1 MCFYFIYYNISILL
15 YKYLGLQHN
24 MNQNIPWV
32 EKYRP
37 TQFDNIV
44 LDSMN
49 RKIFENI
56 LSTKYFPNLLFYGPP
71 GTGKTTTIINL
82 INTYQQKHY
91 KIDKSLIIHLNASD
105 ERGIDIVR
113 NQISTFVKSNCL
125 FESGV
130 KFVILDEVDYMT
142 KSAQQAFKY
151 LLQSCS
157 DNVKFCLICNYISK
171 VDESLKNEFICIR
184 FNQLPPNEIHEFIY
198 NISLNEKLHLKKNTI
213 EAIQKIYR
221 SDIRSIINF
230 IQLNQYLDYEQWTSS
245 VLNNSIYD
253 SIYNILNSS
262 ASIVDV
268 TQYIHNLS
276 IQYNKDI
283 KTLLLNYF
291 DYIIRNNKSI
301 VDSNFLNKIKCLIHN
316 HELKDETML
325 NNFYELMSC

>member
-1 MCFYFIYYNISILL
+1 
-15 YKYLGLQHN
+15 
-24 MNQNIPWV
+24 MNENIPWV

-49 RKIFENI
+49 RTIFENI

-82 INTYQQKHY
+82 INTYQKMHY
-91 KIDKSLIIHLNASD
+91 KIDRSLIIHLNASD

-113 NQISTFVKSNCL
+113 NQINTFVKSNCL
-125 FESGV
+125 FETGI

-151 LLQSCS
+151 LLQSCN

-184 FNQLPPNEIHEFIY
+184 FNQLPPNEIHDFVQ
-198 NISLNEKLHLKKNTI
+198 NIALKENLKLNKTTI

-230 IQLNQYLDYEQWTSS
+230 IQLNQYLDYTQWTKS
-245 VLNNSIYD
+245 VLNNSIYEH
-253 SIYNILNSS
+253 INKILVEQTSE
-262 ASIVDV
+262 VDIIK
-268 TQYIHNLS
+268 YIHNLS

-291 DYIIRNNKSI
+291 DYIIRNKREQVNTKMLT
-301 VDSNFLNKIKCLIHN
+301 NIKCLIHN
-316 HELKDETML
+316 SEIKDKTML
-325 NNFYELMSC
+325 ANFCALMRG

>member
-1 MCFYFIYYNISILL
+1 
-15 YKYLGLQHN
+15 
-24 MNQNIPWV
+24 MNENIPWV

-49 RKIFENI
+49 RRIFENI

-82 INTYQQKHY
+82 INTYQQMHY

-113 NQISTFVKSNCL
+113 NQINTFVKSNCL
-125 FESGV
+125 FETGI

-151 LLQSCS
+151 LLQSCN

-184 FNQLPPNEIHEFIY
+184 FNQLPPNEIHDFVQ
-198 NISLNEKLHLKKNTI
+198 NIALKENLKLNKTTI

-230 IQLNQYLDYEQWTSS
+230 IQLNQYLDYTQWTKS
-245 VLNNSIYD
+245 VLNNSIYEHINKMLIEHT
-253 SIYNILNSS
+253 SE
-262 ASIVDV
+262 VDIIK
-268 TQYIHNLS
+268 YIHNLS

-291 DYIIRNNKSI
+291 DYIIRNKREQVNTKMLT
-301 VDSNFLNKIKCLIHN
+301 NIKCLIHN
-316 HELKDETML
+316 SEIKDKTIL
-325 NNFYELMSC
+325 ANFCALMRG

>member
-1 MCFYFIYYNISILL
+1 
-15 YKYLGLQHN
+15 
-24 MNQNIPWV
+24 MNENIPWV

-49 RKIFENI
+49 RTIFENI

-82 INTYQQKHY
+82 INTYQQMHY
-91 KIDKSLIIHLNASD
+91 KIDRSLIIHLNASD

-113 NQISTFVKSNCL
+113 NQINTFVKSNCL
-125 FESGV
+125 FETGI

-151 LLQSCS
+151 LLQSCN

-184 FNQLPPNEIHEFIY
+184 FNQLPPNEIHDFVQ
-198 NISLNEKLHLKKNTI
+198 NIAVKENLKLNKTTI

-230 IQLNQYLDYEQWTSS
+230 IQLNQYLDYTQWTNS
-245 VLNNSIYD
+245 VLNNSIYE
-253 SIYNILNSS
+253 NINKMLVEQTSE
-262 ASIVDV
+262 VDIIK
-268 TQYIHNLS
+268 YIHNLS

-291 DYIIRNNKSI
+291 DYIIRNKREQVNTKMLT
-301 VDSNFLNKIKCLIHN
+301 NIKCLIHN
-316 HELKDETML
+316 SEIKDKTML
-325 NNFYELMSC
+325 ANFCALMRG

>member
-1 MCFYFIYYNISILL
+1 
-15 YKYLGLQHN
+15 
-24 MNQNIPWV
+24 MNENIPWV

-56 LSTKYFPNLLFYGPP
+56 LSNKYFPNLLFYGPP

-82 INTYQQKHY
+82 INTYQQMHY
-91 KIDKSLIIHLNASD
+91 KIDRSLIIHLNASD

-113 NQISTFVKSNCL
+113 NQINTFVKSNCL
-125 FESGV
+125 FETGI

-151 LLQSCS
+151 LLQSCN

-184 FNQLPPNEIHEFIY
+184 FNQLPPNEIHDFVQ
-198 NISLNEKLHLKKNTI
+198 NIAVKENLKLNKTTI

-230 IQLNQYLDYEQWTSS
+230 IQLNQYLDYTQWTKS
-245 VLNNSIYD
+245 VLNNSIYE
-253 SIYNILNSS
+253 NINKMLVEQTSE
-262 ASIVDV
+262 VDIIK
-268 TQYIHNLS
+268 YIHNLS

-291 DYIIRNNKSI
+291 DYIIRNKREQVNTKMLT
-301 VDSNFLNKIKCLIHN
+301 NIKCLIHN
-316 HELKDETML
+316 SEIKDKTML
-325 NNFYELMSC
+325 ANFCALMRG

>member
-1 MCFYFIYYNISILL
+1 
-15 YKYLGLQHN
+15 
-24 MNQNIPWV
+24 MNENIPWV

-49 RKIFENI
+49 RTIFENI

-82 INTYQQKHY
+82 INTYQKMHY
-91 KIDKSLIIHLNASD
+91 KIDRSLIIHLNASD

-113 NQISTFVKSNCL
+113 NQINTFVKSNCL
-125 FESGV
+125 FETGI

-151 LLQSCS
+151 LLQSCN

-184 FNQLPPNEIHEFIY
+184 FNQLPPSEIHDFVQ
-198 NISLNEKLHLKKNTI
+198 NIALKENLKLNKTTI

-230 IQLNQYLDYEQWTSS
+230 IQLNQYLDYTQWTKS
-245 VLNNSIYD
+245 VLNNSIYEH
-253 SIYNILNSS
+253 INKILVEQTSE
-262 ASIVDV
+262 VDIIK
-268 TQYIHNLS
+268 YIHNLS

-291 DYIIRNNKSI
+291 DYIIRNKREQVNTKMLT
-301 VDSNFLNKIKCLIHN
+301 NIKCLIHN
-316 HELKDETML
+316 SEIKDKTML
-325 NNFYELMSC
+325 ANYCALMRG